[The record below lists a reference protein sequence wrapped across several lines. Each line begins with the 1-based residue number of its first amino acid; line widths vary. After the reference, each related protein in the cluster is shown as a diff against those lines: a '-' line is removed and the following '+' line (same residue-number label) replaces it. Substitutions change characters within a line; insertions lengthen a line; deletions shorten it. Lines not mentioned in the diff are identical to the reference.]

1 MLSFNL
7 KPILA
12 AILAFLLFQHLA
24 GCAALQTEKQFDAM
38 KGIVVSTVERMQDG
52 ALSQYQVSGQ
62 GINPKIAVE
71 AGIIYRAAVGYEGLA
86 GQFSANASGQLGR
99 QVDQAALL
107 AIYNDTSL
115 SVAERQKL
123 IFDRIGASK

>member
-1 MLSFNL
+1 MLSWNW
-7 KPILA
+7 KTILE
-12 AILAFLLFQHLA
+12 IVLAFVIGNWLL

-52 ALSQYQVSGQ
+52 ALSQYHVSGQ
-62 GINPKIAVE
+62 GINPRIAVE

-99 QVDQAALL
+99 EVDSAAIMS
-107 AIYNDTSL
+107 IYNDTSL
-115 SVAERQKL
+115 SVAERQAR
-123 IFDRIGASK
+123 IFALLGASK

>member
-1 MLSFNL
+1 MFNL
-7 KPILA
+7 KT
-12 AILAFLLFQHLA
+12 ILAFLAALFLHGQLI

-99 QVDQAALL
+99 QVDQAAML

-115 SVAERQKL
+115 SVAERQKR
-123 IFDRIGASK
+123 IFDLIGASK